1 MTHFD
6 PTLPECQRIPT
17 PLRRSD
23 RGRDP
28 SLGAG
33 DGIVLGQVTVESFRV
48 ALLRFFARAR
58 RDLPWRYDR
67 DPYRVLVSEVM
78 LQQTRAETV
87 VPYFRRWM
95 KRFPDAAELTAANEQ
110 EVLRLWQGLGYYS
123 RARNLHTAVREV
135 VNHLEGRIPDSP
147 EALQALPGIGPCTA
161 GAVASSAFGVAVPA
175 VDGNVRLTGTSEGC
189 VHA

>member
-6 PTLPECQRIPT
+6 PTLPECQRSPA
-17 PLRRSD
+17 PPRRTD

-33 DGIVLGQVTVESFRV
+33 DGTVLGQVTVESFRV
-48 ALLRFFARAR
+48 ALLRFFASAR
-58 RDLPWRYDR
+58 RDLPWRHDR

-95 KRFPDAAELTAANEQ
+95 KRFPDAA
-110 EVLRLWQGLGYYS
+110 
-123 RARNLHTAVREV
+123 
-135 VNHLEGRIPDSP
+135 
-147 EALQALPGIGPCTA
+147 
-161 GAVASSAFGVAVPA
+161 
-175 VDGNVRLTGTSEGC
+175 
-189 VHA
+189 